1 MVEKPKGFLKKIEN
15 FWYHYKIVFLI
26 ALFFVCSFTF
36 LMVDYLKKKDPDMV
50 LCYISQTYGSEAQ
63 FGSVEEELKEI
74 VGDLTG
80 DGRAQLNYRLI
91 FVRAQSSN
99 DADVTTKQGFNYS
112 FLDKNVRL
120 YIIED
125 RFFEEKTLFFEPL
138 EGVLSE
144 EQLSGGLKNPD
155 GQICVVPLTDSPVA
169 EKMDLNRPELY
180 VGIKRIM
187 DTERN
192 DELAHRQHEKAKEV
206 LKYILE
212 GEI

>member
-1 MVEKPKGFLKKIEN
+1 MAEKPKGFFKKLEN

-26 ALFFVCSFTF
+26 ALFFVGSFAF
-36 LMVDYLKKKDPDMV
+36 LTVDYVTKKDPDMV

-63 FGSVEEELKEI
+63 FEGVDDSLKEI
-74 VGDLTG
+74 IGDLTG
-80 DGRAQLNYRLI
+80 DGRVQLNYRLI
-91 FVRAQSSN
+91 FIRAQASS
-99 DADVTTKQGFNYS
+99 DTDVTTEQGFNYS

-125 RFFEEKTLFFEPL
+125 RFFQEKTLFFEPL

-144 EQLSGGLKNPD
+144 EQLAGGLKNPD
-155 GQICVVPLTDSPVA
+155 GQVCVVPLVDSAVA
-169 EKMDLNRPELY
+169 KEMDFNRPELY

-206 LKYILE
+206 LKYIVE